1 MTSLLQEIV
10 ALLAITNPLGAVPVS
25 SQSPKAFPQASDR
38 DRPSRGPNGH
48 RDSLCG
54 CACRQ
59 ARLGGIWNHNA
70 SPSSDGRTR
79 RSLDGT
85 GDASWDSEQGSTRP
99 GAAKQSMQEQV
110 VVPLAMLL
118 LAGPGAI
125 TTVLTLSSRVATWRE
140 MKMLLIAVGVV
151 GALIVV
157 ALTSAWSS
165 DWLPWPADSATLHGT
180 DPRCCRRGSI
190 AGGDSY
196 VRAPTVGDSSPPF
209 KRLSTCQD

>member
-1 MTSLLQEIV
+1 M
-10 ALLAITNPLGAVPVS
+10 
-25 SQSPKAFPQASDR
+25 
-38 DRPSRGPNGH
+38 
-48 RDSLCG
+48 
-54 CACRQ
+54 
-59 ARLGGIWNHNA
+59 
-70 SPSSDGRTR
+70 
-79 RSLDGT
+79 
-85 GDASWDSEQGSTRP
+85 
-99 GAAKQSMQEQV
+99 
-110 VVPLAMLL
+110 VPLAMLL

-140 MKMLLIAVGVV
+140 MKMLSIAVGVV

-196 VRAPTVGDSSPPF
+196 VAPQ
-209 KRLSTCQD
+209 R